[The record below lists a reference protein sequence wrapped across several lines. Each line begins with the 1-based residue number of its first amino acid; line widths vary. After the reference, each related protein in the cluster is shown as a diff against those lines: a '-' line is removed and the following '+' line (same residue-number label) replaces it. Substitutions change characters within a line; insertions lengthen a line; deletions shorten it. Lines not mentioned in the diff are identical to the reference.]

1 MTQHMKIA
9 PSSPPKRNAWDPTRW
24 LWPGLAIAL
33 LAQAGHGVSAEQP
46 KPDDATQVEDP
57 AKTVAAPPPRPPQ
70 VAPNIFEQG
79 PGVLGVS
86 LQTRRK
92 ELLKD
97 YPTPALGLTALG
109 LQDLRLSPVSKD
121 DMLALDL
128 NEELEFAFNSHQV
141 PKQSRPILDGIARVL
156 VENPDTVIQVVCHT
170 DDQGDDG
177 YNLRLSERRA
187 EALKAYLVG
196 RGIVEQRLTAV
207 GRGEEDPAVDT
218 GTRTP
223 TRAERAKN
231 RRTEL
236 LIAPL
241 GPLAG
246 EAPPPPLDQ
255 TAAHAASD
263 ETRPPAD
270 RPVLKGAAS
279 AQ

>member
-1 MTQHMKIA
+1 
-9 PSSPPKRNAWDPTRW
+9 
-24 LWPGLAIAL
+24 
-33 LAQAGHGVSAEQP
+33 
-46 KPDDATQVEDP
+46 
-57 AKTVAAPPPRPPQ
+57 
-70 VAPNIFEQG
+70 
-79 PGVLGVS
+79 VLGVS
-86 LQTRRK
+86 LQTLRK
-92 ELLKD
+92 GILKN

-109 LQDLRLSPVSKD
+109 LQDLRLSPLSKD

-128 NEELEFAFNSHQV
+128 NDELEFAFNSHEV
-141 PKQSRPILDGIARVL
+141 PKEARPILDGIARLL

-196 RGIVEQRLTAV
+196 RGVAEQRLTAI
-207 GRGEEDPAVDT
+207 GRGEEDPAVET

-241 GPLAG
+241 GPVAG
-246 EAPPPPLDQ
+246 KDSAPPPDPGA
-255 TAAHAASD
+255 TSSASD

-270 RPVLKGAAS
+270 GPVLKGAAS
-279 AQ
+279 GQ